1 VIYGQPSETETRT
14 FRLPLMFT
22 DTKFGRNWVKNL
34 GQVDENLAKAC
45 DYSFDLKK
53 IILFL

>member
-1 VIYGQPSETETRT
+1 
-14 FRLPLMFT
+14 MFT